1 MTCQVSII
9 TMTEPSPLAVP
20 LGRLLRGN
28 MDDSGRFFWVFWGV
42 SSMRPASSNRLPL
55 CSLAT
60 ALAECLNTRVGEV
73 TAGGGGMTSV
83 KSSSSYERRV
93 GTGQDW
99 WAALFVSS
107 VHFVLCTSH
116 AVMSPPSVNLAFC
129 RLVIP
134 LILTFLNCLRVSFV

>member
-1 MTCQVSII
+1 
-9 TMTEPSPLAVP
+9 MTEPSPLVVP
-20 LGRLLRGN
+20 LGRLLPGN

-42 SSMRPASSNRLPL
+42 SSMRPASSSRLPL

-60 ALAECLNTRVGEV
+60 ALAEYSNTRVGEV

-116 AVMSPPSVNLAFC
+116 GVMPPPSVNLAFC
-129 RLVIP
+129 SLVIP
-134 LILTFLNCLRVSFV
+134 LILTFLNCLRMSFE